1 MRKELFEN
9 EKLAL
14 ERKETHGKRKRTNL
28 EWTFPSRLEKRE
40 YGQYI
45 NVLDIKGFLQDI
57 RNHWNTYVSQM
68 NHWIQT
74 NPVKKLVVTGIF
86 TVILGL
92 NTLTTNAA
100 MVEEYTY
107 QVKNNDQIE
116 IIAREH
122 GVTVRDIFVANGI
135 TPIIGQKIL
144 LPKVQ
149 DKMVTATILNV
160 RSRPNTDSSVFTK
173 FKKGDIVK
181 VSFEEK
187 GWAGIL
193 IEGRMYYVSSKYLTK
208 SEGVKASSVYV
219 VRSGDTFAKI
229 GRIFGAS
236 TTTIQ
241 ELNPTVQPAKLKI
254 GQKINVPATTSTPS
268 SIGKDS
274 SNSSTEYVIKS
285 GDTFT
290 KIGRT
295 LGVSASVIQELNP
308 TVVSTKLKVG
318 QAIKIPTAKA
328 GSNNRINVEAQIV
341 GIEPGAV
348 HFITSDGKTH
358 AAGAS
363 DHLMNEVS
371 QQEGKTVTL
380 TLEVKRGQQK
390 TLISFK

>member
-1 MRKELFEN
+1 M
-9 EKLAL
+9 
-14 ERKETHGKRKRTNL
+14 
-28 EWTFPSRLEKRE
+28 
-40 YGQYI
+40 Y
-45 NVLDIKGFLQDI
+45 
-57 RNHWNTYVSQM
+57 SQM

-107 QVKNNDQIE
+107 QVKNNDNLE
-116 IIAREH
+116 KIARNH

-160 RSRPNTDSSVFTK
+160 RSRPNTDSSVLTK
-173 FKKGDIVK
+173 FKKGDKVK
-181 VSFEEK
+181 VSFEEN

-193 IEGRMYYVSSKYLTK
+193 IEGRMYYVSSQYLTK
-208 SEGVKASSVYV
+208 SEGVKASSVIIV